1 MSELAR
7 QNKEYHEICA
17 MWKSKP
23 TQQGFM
29 EYVQLGGALP
39 VGQSPKRARSEAK
52 APPSKKSDVEDP
64 PNDED
69 DVVVKKISIGLQEV
83 NRVAGEEF
91 ATRVISGAI
100 EPTLTITNQVK
111 NVNKW
116 INAVVKRTRNNPE
129 ATVAYLK
136 QKARS
141 YVNNNR
147 TGTSLKLKQEALK
160 AVNVDV
166 HDTSFPEA
174 VEDCEKGE
182 EREKLV
188 RFLTKTNKYARME
201 DSDEESE
208 EPPMPAETPMPANT
222 AEEADEVELEN
233 RPNFD
238 KIYAPNGNIRKQI
251 ALVAGLVVANK
262 VNDLVTDHLTMGA
275 EYDLQEGQLGIKVTG
290 VSRLFNRSKLW
301 EKAVHAVSAKMFR
314 KVDAVLPAAIATTH
328 RIALH
333 GSIGQKTYLGWFQGK
348 KVTTG
353 LVVDSLYVRKGN
365 VDTCFLLPKMP
376 EDHFHC
382 TKMPAALGDESNE
395 EDDDADQAD
404 ADKADADEGG
414 KTVEEEGADVSGGA
428 EEPNED
434 VPDEAVAAEAPASKK
449 RKKAVTK
456 SA

>member
-100 EPTLTITNQVK
+100 EPTLTITNQ
-111 NVNKW
+111 
-116 INAVVKRTRNNPE
+116 
-129 ATVAYLK
+129 
-136 QKARS
+136 
-141 YVNNNR
+141 
-147 TGTSLKLKQEALK
+147 GTSLKLKQEALK

-222 AEEADEVELEN
+222 AAATEDLPELHEVFPIGAEVVVYAGAQEEADEVELEN

>member
-136 QKARS
+136 QNARS
-141 YVNNNR
+141 YVNNNMTVIKNGR
-147 TGTSLKLKQEALK
+147 WTKKGAEYVWGDPEGDHPYTRLFEEGADLPSCEGTSLKLKQEALK

-166 HDTSFPEA
+166 HDTSYPEA
-174 VEDCEKGE
+174 LKDCDKGE
-182 EREKLV
+182 EREKL
-188 RFLTKTNKYARME
+188 
-201 DSDEESE
+201 
-208 EPPMPAETPMPANT
+208 
-222 AEEADEVELEN
+222 
-233 RPNFD
+233 
-238 KIYAPNGNIRKQI
+238 
-251 ALVAGLVVANK
+251 
-262 VNDLVTDHLTMGA
+262 
-275 EYDLQEGQLGIKVTG
+275 
-290 VSRLFNRSKLW
+290 
-301 EKAVHAVSAKMFR
+301 
-314 KVDAVLPAAIATTH
+314 
-328 RIALH
+328 
-333 GSIGQKTYLGWFQGK
+333 
-348 KVTTG
+348 
-353 LVVDSLYVRKGN
+353 
-365 VDTCFLLPKMP
+365 
-376 EDHFHC
+376 
-382 TKMPAALGDESNE
+382 
-395 EDDDADQAD
+395 
-404 ADKADADEGG
+404 G
-414 KTVEEEGADVSGGA
+414 KTR
-428 EEPNED
+428 
-434 VPDEAVAAEAPASKK
+434 
-449 RKKAVTK
+449 RKCLLCSFNVLCN
-456 SA
+456 